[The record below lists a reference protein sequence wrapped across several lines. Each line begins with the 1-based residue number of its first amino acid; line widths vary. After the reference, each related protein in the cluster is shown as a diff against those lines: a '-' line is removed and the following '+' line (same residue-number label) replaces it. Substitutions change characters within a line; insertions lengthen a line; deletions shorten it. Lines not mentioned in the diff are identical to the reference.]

1 MSNLPVRYVAPSSK
15 TKLLV
20 FVKKHGMLGTGALTI
35 GLLLYVVSIVKG
47 VQQEQSSEPL
57 VIRDTVTV
65 TKTKVV
71 RQKVKG
77 EKVNPAPSDKLDKLS
92 AEEFIEKY
100 SPYAVQS
107 WKKYGVPASI
117 TLAQGLVESSAGN
130 SKGARVARNFFGI
143 KCFSKHHKWCCVK
156 ANDDSNAD
164 SFVIFNSPK
173 ESFEG
178 HAKFLCKPRYKSL
191 HKFGRNYK
199 SWAYG
204 LKSKGYATDKAYASK
219 LINVIERYKLYQYD
233 K

>member
-1 MSNLPVRYVAPSSK
+1 MENKLIPCVKPNEPN
-15 TKLLV
+15 KLLV
-20 FVKKHGMLGTGALTI
+20 FVKRNSVSLGSGVLTL

-47 VQQEQSSEPL
+47 VQHEQSEPL
-57 VIRDTVTV
+57 VVRDTITV
-65 TKTKVV
+65 TKTKIVK
-71 RQKVKG
+71 QKVKG

-92 AEEFIEKY
+92 AEEFIAKY
-100 SPYAVQS
+100 SPHAVQS

-130 SKGARVARNFFGI
+130 SKGARIARNFFGI

-178 HAKFLCKPRYKSL
+178 HAKFLCRPRYKSL
-191 HKFGRNYK
+191 HKFGSNYK